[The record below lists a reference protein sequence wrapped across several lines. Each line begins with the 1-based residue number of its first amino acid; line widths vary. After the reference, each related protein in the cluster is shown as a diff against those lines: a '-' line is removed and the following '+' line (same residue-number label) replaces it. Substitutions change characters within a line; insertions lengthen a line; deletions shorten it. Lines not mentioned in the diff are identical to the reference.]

1 MESKLTTMAK
11 VDVQAEVMDRALEAP
26 DILANLTF
34 GGAMVTTNGV
44 GMIMNPMGL
53 FSCWRFIQTC
63 CCPAQVMPTI
73 PYVNGGESIYYC
85 FVAVLACCSCCGV
98 GLVDLFGQ

>member
-1 MESKLTTMAK
+1 MAK
-11 VDVQAEVMDRALEAP
+11 VDVQAEEMDRALEAP

-53 FSCWRFIQTC
+53 SLL
-63 CCPAQVMPTI
+63 
-73 PYVNGGESIYYC
+73 
-85 FVAVLACCSCCGV
+85 VLEGYTDLLLPCSSHAYDSVCERG
-98 GLVDLFGQ
+98 